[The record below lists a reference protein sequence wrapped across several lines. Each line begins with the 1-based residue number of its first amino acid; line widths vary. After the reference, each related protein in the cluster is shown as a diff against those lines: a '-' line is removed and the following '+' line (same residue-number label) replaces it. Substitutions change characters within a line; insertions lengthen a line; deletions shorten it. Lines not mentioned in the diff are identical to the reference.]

1 MSEWRV
7 GLEPW
12 ITPVFRAWWR
22 MSRPATLG
30 VRGIA
35 CDSERRVMLV
45 RHGYAHGWHLPGGGV
60 ERGESAAEAIARE
73 MEEEAGLAARGLPA
87 VFGLYANHANF
98 YGDHIAVFHL
108 ETWAACEPSAS
119 AREIAERGFFA
130 YDALP
135 EGVTPATRR
144 RLAEFF
150 ESAPRADVW

>member
-22 MSRPATLG
+22 VSRPATLG

-45 RHGYAHGWHLPGGGV
+45 RHGYAKGWHLPGGGV
-60 ERGESAAEAIARE
+60 ERGESAAEAIVRE
-73 MEEEAGLAARGLPA
+73 MEEEAGLAARGPPA

-108 ETWAACEPSAS
+108 EAWAATAPKAS
-119 AREIAERGFFA
+119 AREIAERGFFG

-135 EGVTPATRR
+135 DGVTPATRR

-150 ESAPRADVW
+150 DAAPRADVW